1 MRTAMEI
8 AQFDA
13 LVLRLPENVLLLS
26 GFWPMIGAAFLV
38 FPLDGTPV
46 CIIPECYKAEA
57 LSALRSVQPVFF
69 PYGLTDSPSP
79 DDAVRKLLSCL
90 PGATK
95 WRRIGYEASFEAI
108 APSWNSAES
117 LVPAAGTI
125 SLFQSAFPNS
135 FLVDASDLL
144 KKERRTKTVYEIS
157 RLELASEISSIGLEA
172 FQYAVDIGK
181 TGAELA
187 ADVEREVMVRGT
199 GYRGAARVRAYAQV
213 TVGPEETALGY
224 RPNVIST
231 TRQLQRGEIALLEL
245 GLVADGYWADRTRAR
260 VAGTPTELQQAY
272 FDTVV
277 RAQEAAIA
285 AIKPG
290 IAASAV
296 DMAARSTI
304 QSAGYADYFPHIT
317 GHGLGFGYHE
327 SAPILGPRSGDV
339 LEAGMLTSVEP
350 GIYDK
355 SFGGIRIEDDILVTS
370 TGSRVLGPYLKSLI

>member
-1 MRTAMEI
+1 MET

-38 FPLDGTPV
+38 FPLDSTPV
-46 CIIPECYKAEA
+46 CIIPDCYKAEA
-57 LSALRSVQPVFF
+57 LSALRSVQPAFF
-69 PYGLTDSPSP
+69 PFGLIDSPSP
-79 DDAVRKLLSCL
+79 DDAVRRLLISQ
-90 PGATK
+90 PRATN

-125 SLFQSAFPNS
+125 SLLQSVFPNS
-135 FLVDASDLL
+135 HLVDASDLL
-144 KKERRTKTVYEIS
+144 KKERRTKTAYEIS
-157 RLELASEISSIGLEA
+157 RLEIASEISSIGLDA
-172 FQYAVDIGK
+172 FQHAVDIGK
-181 TGAELA
+181 TGVELA
-187 ADVEREVMVRGT
+187 ADVEREVMAQGT
-199 GYRGAARVRAYAQV
+199 GYRGAVRVRAYAQV
-213 TVGPEETALGY
+213 TVSSEETSLGY

-231 TRQLQRGEIALLEL
+231 TRRLQRGDIALLEL

-260 VAGTPTELQQAY
+260 VAGTPSELQQAY

-290 IAASAV
+290 IAASGV
-296 DMAARSTI
+296 DLAARSVI
-304 QSAGYADYFPHIT
+304 QSEGYADFFPHIT

-327 SAPILGPRSGDV
+327 SAPILGPKSQDI

-350 GIYDK
+350 GIYHN
-355 SFGGIRIEDDILVTS
+355 SFGGIRIEDDVLVTS